1 MKKHVL
7 ARALALVMSLSLL
20 SSTALAAVP
29 LQNALDE
36 SGNWKTDQSDA
47 LNEETNVYEYY
58 LDGDMELDKTLTFSQ
73 GQSSLDL
80 NGYDLSLN
88 KDQVVDTENA
98 TVTTTDNQKSGSVIE
113 VKGEDTSLTITD
125 KNDDADYEHGEGT
138 GTISGGYVQ
147 PSHGAGFGG
156 GIKVDDGAS
165 LDLQGGTITNNVAS
179 NGGGVYVGKGSV
191 TMSGNATIDG
201 NLATMGGGGVYL
213 NTELASRTDDEAVL
227 TMNGGTI
234 SNNTAS
240 GKDANGNIVGGGGGI
255 GTNLYAE
262 SPDPDYDAI
271 VINGGTI
278 TGNKAE
284 VDGAGIYVNN
294 GKVSIKDSN
303 ISGNTAAAIQGT
315 GTTQRGGGIY
325 ANGNK
330 TVVKVTGST
339 ISGNSAT
346 WGGGIYINNTKVTMT
361 GNSITGNKADQGGGI
376 YAIGNTAN
384 VTMTGGSIANNTAD
398 KLGGGVRLGSG
409 VKFTMNSGSITGNT
423 CSGENYGGGG
433 VYSYLNSEFIMNGGE
448 ITGNTAAN
456 GSGGGVFNH
465 TATFIMNGGKLYGNS
480 ADKSSDDI
488 FSNTTKDGRIELIF
502 AKDMGVMEGN
512 KNVSQ
517 WMLDVSNG
525 RWRDGHYEISDL
537 NGNGTLR
544 LKAAHDEYF
553 NVTYRDDEK
562 VLQTSELEKGSEFP
576 TCQEPT
582 REGYTFAGW
591 NLELPETVNGNIVL
605 TAKWDPIPVEP
616 TEPSEP
622 EEPSEPT
629 EPEEPVDPEEPEE
642 PGVAIPDPDVPLGGA
657 PDADTVDIE
666 DEEVPLAGIMSMA
679 QLLEELRVREEIA
692 DVELPEDFKF
702 MDHDYAQA
710 IFWALS
716 EELVADTEEEPLD
729 PDEIVT
735 VGLMRKVLNA
745 FAVNCKGYENFT
757 TAIEGE
763 DDEIVMDLGA
773 RLNLFYEELEQYEA
787 E

>member
-346 WGGGIYINNTKVTMT
+346 WGGGIYIQNKTNATI
-361 GNSITGNKADQGGGI
+361 NSST
-376 YAIGNTAN
+376 
-384 VTMTGGSIANNTAD
+384 
-398 KLGGGVRLGSG
+398 
-409 VKFTMNSGSITGNT
+409 
-423 CSGENYGGGG
+423 
-433 VYSYLNSEFIMNGGE
+433 
-448 ITGNTAAN
+448 ITGNTAAV
-456 GSGGGVFNH
+456 GGGLF
-465 TATFIMNGGKLYGNS
+465 NS
-480 ADKSSDDI
+480 ASTVVVGKTNNLHDNIGTSHSADIYSNKGTITLYLASDMNANMDSGKPITGWYWDGSSRWGDDDYY
-488 FSNTTKDGRIELIF
+488 SEL
-502 AKDMGVMEGN
+502 VLTYP
-512 KNVSQ
+512 Q
-517 WMLDVSNG
+517 
-525 RWRDGHYEISDL
+525 
-537 NGNGTLR
+537 GTRYSGSILC
-544 LKAAHDEYF
+544 LKAAHDQYF
-553 NVTYRDDEK
+553 TLSDGNGNELANEEKGTEIDLNEIESPALNGWEFIGWADENGDIVSTVTIVKDTTLTAQWEHVDHDVNTFRENEVPAQIGVSGSYDEVSYCTVCGK
-562 VLQTSELEKGSEFP
+562 VLNRVTVTIPALE
-576 TCQEPT
+576 
-582 REGYTFAGW
+582 
-591 NLELPETVNGNIVL
+591 
-605 TAKWDPIPVEP
+605 D
-616 TEPSEP
+616 P

-629 EPEEPVDPEEPEE
+629 EPEEPVDPEEPTEPEE

-666 DEEVPLAGIMSMA
+666 DEEVPLAGMMSTA

>member
-20 SSTALAAVP
+20 SSTALAAVAFNP
-29 LQNALDE
+29 DSHVGEDGSLLSYVD
-36 SGNWKTDQSDA
+36 S
-47 LNEETNVYEYY
+47 ETSEQRYDYY
-58 LDGDMELDKTLTFSQ
+58 LDKDIELDKTLVIKDGANASI
-73 GQSSLDL
+73 DL
-80 NGYDLSLN
+80 NGYNLSLN
-88 KDQVVDTENA
+88 KDQVVNTETA
-98 TVTTTDNQKSGSVIE
+98 TVETTEDQKTGSVIE

-125 KNDDADYEHGEGT
+125 KNKDADYGHGDGT
-138 GTISGGYVQ
+138 GTISGGYAQ
-147 PSHGAGFGG
+147 PSHGAGTGG
-156 GIKVDDGAS
+156 GIKVDGGAS

-179 NGGGVYVGKGSV
+179 NGGGVYVGKGTI
-191 TMSGNATIDG
+191 TMSGDATIDG

-213 NTELASRTDDEAVL
+213 NTELASWTGNEAVL

-240 GKDANGNIVGGGGGI
+240 GPNATGEIVGGGGGI
-255 GTNLYAE
+255 GAVLYDE
-262 SPDPDYDAI
+262 SPDPNYNAI

-278 TGNKAE
+278 TGNRAE
-284 VDGAGIYVNN
+284 VGGAGIYVTN
-294 GKVSIKDSN
+294 GKVSIKDSVISN
-303 ISGNTAAAIQGT
+303 NIAKGILADKATSGGGITVNGNKSVLDVTNSTISGNYATSGCGIYAADTKVTMNDSNISKNTASK
-315 GTTQRGGGIY
+315 GGGIY
-325 ANGNK
+325 ANAGEF
-330 TVVKVTGST
+330 
-339 ISGNSAT
+339 A
-346 WGGGIYINNTKVTMT
+346 
-361 GNSITGNKADQGGGI
+361 
-376 YAIGNTAN
+376 
-384 VTMTGGSIANNTAD
+384 MTGGSIANNTASAG
-398 KLGGGVRLGSG
+398 GGGVRLFNGA
-409 VKFTMNSGSITGNT
+409 KFTMNSGHIVGNT
-423 CSGENYGGGG
+423 AASDGGG
-433 VYSYLNSEFIMNGGE
+433 VYSYKNTEFIMNGGE
-448 ITGNTAAN
+448 IVGNTSTN
-456 GSGGGVFNH
+456 GNGGGMLNH

-480 ADKSSDDI
+480 AGASSDDI
-488 FSNTTKDGRIELIF
+488 YSNIKAGGSIKLIAAAGMDVDTDDG
-502 AKDMGVMEGN
+502 N
-512 KNVSQ
+512 NVSQ
-517 WMLDVSNG
+517 WMWDASNG
-525 RWRDGHYEISDL
+525 RWEDDNYLIPSL
-537 NGNGTLR
+537 TKNAILC
-544 LKAAHDEYF
+544 LKAAHDQYF
-553 NVTYRDDEK
+553 NVTYHDGEK
-562 VLQTSELEKGSEFP
+562 VLQTSNLEKGSEFP

-591 NLELPETVNGNIVL
+591 NLELPETVNGNIML

-616 TEPSEP
+616 TEPTDP

-629 EPEEPVDPEEPEE
+629 EPEEPVDPEEPTEPEE

-716 EELVADTEEEPLD
+716 EELVADTEEEPLN